1 MVRGIRGNRLAG
13 AAVAAAIAAS
23 GCGSSGGTSSATR
36 ASPSPAARLTG
47 PLTVLAA
54 ASLTE
59 AFKDTKTTL
68 EKANA
73 GLQVTYSFAGSQAL
87 VTQVVNG
94 APADVVATA
103 DETTMSRLVTAALV
117 EAPTVF
123 AHNRLEIAVAPG
135 NPRGIRGLADLAAP
149 SLTVVLADPS
159 VPAGRFAQQALQKAA
174 VTVTPRSLELDVK
187 SVLQKVAIGEADAGV
202 VYVTDVTAAGATVAG
217 VPIPDAQN
225 VIATYPIAVVKAT
238 THHAAAAAFV
248 TEVVSGSGQQALRK
262 HGFLGP

>member
-1 MVRGIRGNRLAG
+1 V
-13 AAVAAAIAAS
+13 
-23 GCGSSGGTSSATR
+23 
-36 ASPSPAARLTG
+36 LTG

-59 AFKDTKTTL
+59 AFNDTKTTL
-68 EKANA
+68 EREHA
-73 GLQVTYSFAGSQAL
+73 GLHITYSFAGSQAL
-87 VTQVVNG
+87 VTQIVNG

-117 EAPTVF
+117 ETPTVF

-149 SLTVVLADPS
+149 NLTVVLADPS
-159 VPAGRFAQQALQKAA
+159 VPAGKFAQQALQKAG
-174 VTVTPRSLELDVK
+174 VTVTPKSLELDVK
-187 SVLQKVAIGEADAGV
+187 SVLQKVAIGEADAGI

-217 VPIPDAQN
+217 VPIPDTQN

-248 TEVVSGSGQQALRK
+248 TEIVSGVGRQALRK